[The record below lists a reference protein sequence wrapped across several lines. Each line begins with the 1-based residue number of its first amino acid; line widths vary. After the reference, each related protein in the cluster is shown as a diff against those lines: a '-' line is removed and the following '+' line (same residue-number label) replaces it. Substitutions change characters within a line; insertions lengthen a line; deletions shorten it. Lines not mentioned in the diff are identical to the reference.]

1 MAQPVSRDDFFYDG
15 TMFYVE
21 IEGKHRHPRCDVS
34 SLHGLLTYTPGP
46 LLTKK
51 GQVAKRQPP
60 PHKDPPAHF
69 YTAQMIHYGLKP
81 LKTRDPAK
89 KKLLAAFDGGAT
101 LAVPAHILQ
110 LEQQLA
116 TEFAVGGKGGAGPP
130 LTKAKAKGTTQAGLA
145 VTFADLDQPKDVPQA
160 ARGSKAG
167 RKPAPNVDG
176 QALRSSLEGLAHRDL
191 VQVIMRIAD
200 DPNHVRKLEAAVAL
214 LASPDSPVEPADSFG
229 ESGSCIPLDPAS
241 KLTDLEHKSTDPLPP
256 PAALVDLNDVTENI
270 DDSPPRAPRTKKTAR
285 GAGPPV
291 PAPVPAQS
299 SSGSFQLM
307 GIYNVS
313 VPFLEEQWPDH
324 FGGGRRGLL
333 KVRPSSTGA
342 HLWGSFDFGPV
353 TGVFK
358 SYGAAP
364 TSTGSKS
371 EFRWRG
377 SEEGEGEMQID
388 DEEQTGY
395 IKFLANG
402 RVQGRIEG
410 SFFEK
415 ADFTGELKEA
425 TINVKDVQKWKD
437 EWRSMNESS
446 YEAARAGR
454 WGGWGGD
461 PRPDKPDASDTE
473 EEEEGSED
481 DHYDSDG
488 SASERYLGAL
498 ST

>member
-15 TMFYVE
+15 TTFYVE
-21 IEGKHRHPRCDVS
+21 IEGKHRHPRCDAS

-89 KKLLAAFDGGAT
+89 KRLVAAFNGGAT

-116 TEFAVGGKGGAGPP
+116 TEFAVSGKAVEGPP
-130 LTKAKAKGTTQAGLA
+130 KTKAKAKAKGAKQAGLA
-145 VTFADLDQPKDVPQA
+145 VTFVEQEQPKDVPQV
-160 ARGSKAG
+160 ARGSKAA
-167 RKPAPNVDG
+167 RKPAPVVDG
-176 QALRSSLEGLAHRDL
+176 PALRSSLEGLAHRDL
-191 VQVIMRIAD
+191 VQIIMRIAD
-200 DPNHVRKLEAAVAL
+200 DPDVYRTVFEHVRKLQAAV
-214 LASPDSPVEPADSFG
+214 
-229 ESGSCIPLDPAS
+229 
-241 KLTDLEHKSTDPLPP
+241 TPLPS
-256 PAALVDLNDVTENI
+256 L
-270 DDSPPRAPRTKKTAR
+270 DSGPPRTKAPSGQHAR
-285 GAGPPV
+285 KSSQSQQKPSELFPPLEVSSDLDELTDGMDDTPPRVSRNKNRAGQTGAS
-291 PAPVPAQS
+291 AKAQS
-299 SSGSFQLM
+299 SSGAAPLM
-307 GIYNVS
+307 GVYDVS
-313 VPFLEEQWPDH
+313 VPYLEEQWPDS
-324 FGGGRRGLL
+324 FGYERHALL

-353 TGVFK
+353 TGFFK

-364 TSTGSKS
+364 TSVGSKS
-371 EFRWRG
+371 ELRWRG
-377 SEEGEGEMQID
+377 RDEGSGEMQLFE
-388 DEEQTGY
+388 EEQIGY
-395 IKFLANG
+395 VKFLADG
-402 RVQGRIEG
+402 RIQGRIEG
-410 SFFEK
+410 SFFGK

-425 TINVKDVQKWKD
+425 NISVKDVQEWKD

-446 YEAARAGR
+446 YEAARVGR

-461 PRPDKPDASDTE
+461 PEPDKPDASDTE

-488 SASERYLGAL
+488 SANEGYLGVL